1 MKSLVGVALVLA
13 LAGGCKK
20 DPPAT
25 TTPGPDITD
34 PKPVAGGLGFT
45 LVELKLY
52 LGEDLGLQTHTD
64 GRIEENRSEP
74 GKPPEWAT
82 IAKVTAD
89 GKLLAG
95 DGSEAGALQADGSF
109 KFAKGGTAPFKFVG
123 ATLVAG
129 PNGERTISIDAKG
142 VIQGGNDDGSVVFRV
157 EGLTDEGSHRTAL
170 FALALALMGAQEGGA
185 EGPPPPP
192 AP

>member
-1 MKSLVGVALVLA
+1 M
-13 LAGGCKK
+13 
-20 DPPAT
+20 
-25 TTPGPDITD
+25 
-34 PKPVAGGLGFT
+34 GFT
-45 LVELKLY
+45 LAELKLF

-82 IAKVTAD
+82 IAKITAD
-89 GKLLAG
+89 GKLIGG
-95 DGSEAGALQADGSF
+95 DGNEAGALQEDGSF
-109 KFAKGGTAPFKFVG
+109 KFVKGGTAPFKFVG

-170 FALALALMGAQEGGA
+170 FALALALMGAQDGEASGEA
-185 EGPPPPP
+185 PPPP